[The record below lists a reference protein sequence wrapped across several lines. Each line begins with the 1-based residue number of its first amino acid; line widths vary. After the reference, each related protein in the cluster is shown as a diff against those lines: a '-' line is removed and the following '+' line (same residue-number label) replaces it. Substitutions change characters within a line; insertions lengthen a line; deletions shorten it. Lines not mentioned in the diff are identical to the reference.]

1 MCWCTCRY
9 VSAACLRVTYV
20 TGLCSKS
27 GYSGGVNMWKPPSRA
42 GSISSLSSIPPLVS
56 ELYHLHVNL
65 PFSIII
71 IISYRR
77 QRSVASTQSRCV
89 HDGEPSSTRH
99 ECQKVCSR
107 RFVESTSSVGDL
119 YAGAN
124 REGRSQFVLPRPV
137 TTHDGLA
144 MAKQWVLPPGDD
156 FLDTGQVGSVK
167 RLPYF

>member
-77 QRSVASTQSRCV
+77 QRSVASTQSRSV
-89 HDGEPSSTRH
+89 HDGEPWTIRH
-99 ECQKVCSR
+99 EFQKVCRR
-107 RFVESTSSVGDL
+107 RFDEATSCVGVL
-119 YAGAN
+119 FAGAN
-124 REGRSQFVLPRPV
+124 REDRSRDLSDLWQRTMGWRMVV
-137 TTHDGLA
+137 ESYH
-144 MAKQWVLPPGDD
+144 MASHCI
-156 FLDTGQVGSVK
+156 FLIVDA
-167 RLPYF
+167 